1 MTAFKNKLSFKL
13 MIPSSVL
20 LLMMALQLF
29 ATDSP
34 SIDAHDNISPLLQH
48 AQQLV
53 FKNPDSA
60 FILIEQAL
68 SSEELAA
75 DEKSQGLA
83 NYLLG
88 NIHLVKGQY
97 PKALEYYERA
107 LPIRQKLDDLAGVSD
122 LYSNIGIVYARL
134 GDQEAYLSYLQKTLE
149 IDRQMG
155 NEHMVAVDYNNIG
168 NVYLNSEEPHEALVY
183 YKKALE
189 SAAIRTDSALLY
201 AIYGNMGNVFML
213 LEKYDTAMVYSQ
225 QAIHIAEQT
234 NNSFELGAAYKNH
247 ALLFNRLEQFDSALF
262 YYDAAIA
269 ILEETGDKRRLAG
282 VLNDKAGLMI
292 RMEDASQAI
301 AIATKSLSIGEAIND
316 MALKSEALE
325 IYALGFEILGDY
337 KAALSYRKSY
347 AVLNDSLNIS
357 GKEAALQKMMRRF
370 EVNEKKREILQLE
383 MKNELER
390 SRNRLLVLT
399 ILLVVVFLVVLFFK
413 NRRLLKSYHLLLE
426 KQQQI
431 VSLKSQQ
438 TANKQWQTEETAEQ
452 KDLII
457 RLEELLEQEK
467 VFQDTSISLDTLSD
481 ILNTNRNTLSALIN
495 AHYNK
500 NFNMLINE
508 YRINEVIQL
517 FTENHHKQF
526 TLEAISKQVGFGN
539 RASFNAAFKKHTG
552 VTPTFYINNM

>member
-1 MTAFKNKLSFKL
+1 MSFKL
-13 MIPSSVL
+13 VIPSSVL
-20 LLMMALQLF
+20 FLMMALQLF

-34 SIDAHDNISPLLQH
+34 AIDAHDNISPLLQQ

-60 FILIEQAL
+60 FILIEQARL
-68 SSEELAA
+68 TDGYAA
-75 DEKSQGLA
+75 DENAQGLA
-83 NYLLG
+83 YYLLG

-97 PKALEYYERA
+97 PNALEYYEKSLA
-107 LPIRQKLDDLAGVSD
+107 IRQEIQDFAGVSD
-122 LYSNIGIVYARL
+122 LYSNIGIIYARM
-134 GDQEAYLSYLQKTLE
+134 GDQETYLSYLQKTLQ
-149 IDRQMG
+149 IDREMG

-168 NVYLNSEEPHEALVY
+168 NVYLNSDEPHEALSY

-189 SAAIRTDSALLY
+189 YAAIQTDSSLLY
-201 AIYGNMGNVFML
+201 AIYGNVGNVFML
-213 LEKYDTAMVYSQ
+213 LEKHDTAMVFSQ
-225 QAIHIAEQT
+225 QAIQIAEQT
-234 NNSFELGAAYKNH
+234 NNSFELGTAYKNH
-247 ALLFNRLEQFDSALF
+247 ALLFSKLEQYDSALF
-262 YYDAAIA
+262 YYDAAIQ
-269 ILEETGDKRRLAG
+269 ILETTGDKSRLAG

-292 RMEDASQAI
+292 SMEDASQAI
-301 AIATKSLSIGEAIND
+301 AIATKSLSISEAIND
-316 MALKSEALE
+316 MVLKSEALE

-370 EVNEKKREILQLE
+370 EVNEKKREIMQLE

-390 SRNRLLVLT
+390 SRNHLLVLT
-399 ILLVVVFLVVLFFK
+399 ILLVVVFMIVLFFK
-413 NRRLLKSYHLLLE
+413 NRQQHKSYHLLLE
-426 KQQQI
+426 KHKQI
-431 VSLKSQQ
+431 TNLKTQHLAS
-438 TANKQWQTEETAEQ
+438 KQCQTEETTDQ

-457 RLEELLEQEK
+457 KLEQLLEQQK
-467 VFQDTSISLDTLSD
+467 VFLDAGISLDTLSD
-481 ILNTNRNTLSALIN
+481 ILNTNRNALSAVIN

-517 FTENHHKQF
+517 FAENHHKRF

-539 RASFNAAFKKHTG
+539 RASFNAAFKKLTG
-552 VTPTFYINNM
+552 VTPTFYIDNM